1 MAYTVTIKYKGVS
14 GEVAIEPAPIARL
27 WNPKG
32 SYIDSAVYENGLE
45 GVYGKSVYATNVE
58 GWGEIAPVSPYDS
71 TSIPYP
77 VALAQ
82 FKLATVGEDLLNDDD
97 EVIGKQVSFD
107 VDDYK
112 EAFFYKT
119 LGEQMADQGFEVTVE
134 KANATEAPADEG
146 NGEG

>member
-1 MAYTVTIKYKGVS
+1 MYTVTIKYTGVS
-14 GEVAIEPAPIARL
+14 GEVAIGPAPIARL
-27 WNPKG
+27 WNPEG
-32 SYIDSAVYENGLE
+32 SYIDSAAYEG
-45 GVYGKSVYATNVE
+45 SVYDTNVE

-82 FKLATVGEDLLNDDD
+82 FKLATVGEDLLNDDN

-119 LGEQMADQGFEVTVE
+119 LGEQMADQGFEVTV
-134 KANATEAPADEG
+134 KAASESDG
-146 NGEG
+146 GEG

>member
-1 MAYTVTIKYKGVS
+1 MYTVTIKYTGVS
-14 GEVAIEPAPIARL
+14 GEVAIGPAPIARL
-27 WNPKG
+27 WNPEG
-32 SYIDSAVYENGLE
+32 SYIDSAAYEG
-45 GVYGKSVYATNVE
+45 SVYDTNVE

-82 FKLATVGEDLLNDDD
+82 FKLATVGEDLLNGGK
-97 EVIGKQVSFD
+97 VIGKQVSFN

-134 KANATEAPADEG
+134 KGA
-146 NGEG
+146 

>member
-1 MAYTVTIKYKGVS
+1 MYTVTIKYTGVS
-14 GEVAIEPAPIARL
+14 GEVTIGPAPIARL
-27 WNPKG
+27 WNPEG
-32 SYIDSAVYENGLE
+32 SYIDSTAYEG
-45 GVYGKSVYATNVE
+45 SVYDTNVE

-71 TSIPYP
+71 TSVPYP

-82 FKLATVGEDLLNDDD
+82 FKLATVGEDLLNDDN

-119 LGEQMADQGFEVTVE
+119 LGEQMADQGFKVTVE
-134 KANATEAPADEG
+134 KADATEASTDDG

>member
-1 MAYTVTIKYKGVS
+1 MYTVTIKYTGVS
-14 GEVAIEPAPIARL
+14 GEVAIGPAPIARL
-27 WNPKG
+27 WNPEG
-32 SYIDSAVYENGLE
+32 SYIDSAAYEG
-45 GVYGKSVYATNVE
+45 SVYDTNVE

-82 FKLATVGEDLLNDDD
+82 FKLATVGEDLLNDDN

-112 EAFFYKT
+112 EAFYYKT
-119 LGEQMADQGFEVTVE
+119 IGEQMADQGFEVTVE
-134 KANATEAPADEG
+134 KVDATEASTDDG

>member
-1 MAYTVTIKYKGVS
+1 MYTVTIKYTGVS
-14 GEVAIEPAPIARL
+14 GEVAIGPAPIARL
-27 WNPKG
+27 WNPEG
-32 SYIDSAVYENGLE
+32 SYIDSAAYEG
-45 GVYGKSVYATNVE
+45 SVYDTNVE

-71 TSIPYP
+71 TSVPYP

-134 KANATEAPADEG
+134 KVSESDG
-146 NGEG
+146 GEG